1 MDLLSGNY
9 PGNYGEYRSDF
20 DLYKKIEA
28 KDQTPIGF
36 YENSIKWF
44 LNFAKDNPFSLLTVW
59 VGKGIIF
66 WSLTKT
72 GGFWFH
78 YFNNFEQLFTVL
90 FSVASYVLIFGTA
103 LIYSL
108 KIIKKKFKE
117 GVFLEAVFL
126 ALVLLMMVSVVT
138 IVSSRY
144 RLVLFPFV
152 VILSAGYWFE
162 KEKFNYRYYIIV
174 GGWLVFATIFD
185 LMLQYDKFLY
195 KIGLLL
201 S

>member
-1 MDLLSGNY
+1 M
-9 PGNYGEYRSDF
+9 
-20 DLYKKIEA
+20 
-28 KDQTPIGF
+28 
-36 YENSIKWF
+36 
-44 LNFAKDNPFSLLTVW
+44 
-59 VGKGIIF
+59 
-66 WSLTKT
+66 
-72 GGFWFH
+72 
-78 YFNNFEQLFTVL
+78 
-90 FSVASYVLIFGTA
+90 
-103 LIYSL
+103 
-108 KIIKKKFKE
+108 
-117 GVFLEAVFL
+117 FL

-144 RLVLFPFV
+144 RLTLFPFA

-162 KEKFNYRYYIIV
+162 KEKFDYRYYIIT